1 MTPEAA
7 SHETVIAPPV
17 SGYWAVYNPPG
28 HPPLAFDL
36 LAVDAR
42 KSLYRTGNFLR
53 HLVTVIPVEAT
64 YTWGKPVFSPV
75 AAAVVAC
82 HDGEEDRRKISFVRD
97 LLALRR
103 HKPRVAD
110 GFRAFGGNHILL
122 HAGAIYVLL
131 CHLRQGSA
139 RVRAGD
145 VVSVGQPLAEVGN
158 SGASLQPHLH
168 LQVMRTA
175 EYFPLFANLLPFK
188 LSRGTQR
195 RGGNWVAQEPLALAN
210 RGHYFF
216 AEHGSLL

>member
-1 MTPEAA
+1 MP
-7 SHETVIAPPV
+7 SHDLLIAPPV
-17 SGYWAVYNPPG
+17 SGSWAVYNPPG

-42 KSLYRTGNFLR
+42 KSLYREGGFLR
-53 HLVTVIPVEAT
+53 HLVTVIPVEDT
-64 YTWGKPVFSPV
+64 YTWAEPVFSPV
-75 AAAVVAC
+75 AAEVVAC
-82 HDGEEDRRKISFVRD
+82 HDAEQDRREISFARD
-97 LLALRR
+97 LLTLLRHR
-103 HKPRVAD
+103 PRVAD

-122 HAGAIYVLL
+122 RAGDVYVLL

-145 VVSVGQPLAEVGN
+145 AVTVGQPLAEVGN

-188 LSRGTQR
+188 IDRGAQKH
-195 RGGNWVAQEPLALAN
+195 GGDWVAQEPLTLEN

-216 AEHGSLL
+216 AEHGSLQ